1 MERKGHQQQKKKKK
15 ERLPNSET
23 EISRWK
29 FVMVFSREPNG
40 ERSREVKRKREET
53 ELVESCLSV
62 ACKLEQSQI
71 LASYRTSNG
80 QGR

>member
-1 MERKGHQQQKKKKK
+1 
-15 ERLPNSET
+15 
-23 EISRWK
+23 
-29 FVMVFSREPNG
+29 MVFSREPNG

-53 ELVESCLSV
+53 ESVESCLRV

-71 LASYRTSNG
+71 LTSYRTSNG